1 MEKRFIT
8 STLEEDLAQLG
19 ILDESCKGKKNE
31 ACKKKVEDDS
41 EDDTMDDSEG
51 DSCDDSGDDSEDD
64 SDDEEGDMEEAKKK
78 VAAKKADTKIKAAK
92 VVKGAKAKD
101 VAESEDD
108 AIDGPMVTKEL
119 FARIRALPFDN
130 MVAEDFEELLSELG
144 EKEVPDS
151 DDGLIEEAKD
161 IIGLLKEGA
170 ATRTRR
176 FKAGGTS
183 KKTSFMCPQGYRA
196 VKVGK
201 GGGRPKCVPSH
212 IAAGGMGKLNKQA
225 REKRKWSKSGAGGMS
240 AMRSAR
246 AEKRRAGLG
255 GGKTEDFSP
264 LALELMSINESDN
277 VTEST
282 DRENII
288 NRVAN
293 IFELLSEEF
302 MDSTV
307 SDLYEDAMSNMLEM
321 HSAGRL
327 DEDVANEDEFIAAIK
342 PTIAL
347 ITKSFEK
354 IEGGLGNE

>member
-1 MEKRFIT
+1 MEKKFIT
-8 STLEEDLAQLG
+8 TTLEEDLAILG
-19 ILDESCKGKKNE
+19 ILDESCKTE
-31 ACKKKVEDDS
+31 ACKKKSEADDDA
-41 EDDTMDDSEG
+41 EDDTEDDSEG
-51 DSCDDSGDDSEDD
+51 DSVDD
-64 SDDEEGDMEEAKKK
+64 SDDDSDSEEDDDEMEEAKKK
-78 VAAKKADTKIKAAK
+78 ASKKLPVKIKAAK
-92 VVKGAKAKD
+92 VVKGSKSKD
-101 VAESEDD
+101 VEESLDD
-108 AIDGPMVTKEL
+108 PIDGPMVTKEL

-144 EKEVPDS
+144 EKTVPDEDS
-151 DDGLIEEAKD
+151 DLIEEAKD
-161 IIGLLKEGA
+161 ILGLLKEGA

-176 FKAGGTS
+176 FKAG
-183 KKTSFMCPQGYRA
+183 KTSRKTTFQCPQGYRA

-212 IAAGGMGKLNKQA
+212 IAAGGMGKLNKIS
-225 REKRKWSKSGAGGMS
+225 REKKKWARSGAGGMS
-240 AMRSAR
+240 KMRSAR

-255 GGKTEDFSP
+255 GGKTEDFSS
-264 LALELMSINESDN
+264 LALELMSINESEN
-277 VTEST
+277 ITEST

-288 NRVAN
+288 NRVSN
-293 IFELLSEEF
+293 IFSLLSEEF

-307 SDLYEDAMSNMLEM
+307 TDLYEDAMSNMLEM

-347 ITKSFEK
+347 ITRSFEK